1 MLEYHVSL
9 YTDVYWTKRFL
20 VAFTIILVIC
30 TGIRIF
36 QFVSDR
42 LSIQEVAVGAIKP
55 EVGYGSIPPLNLQ
68 TKQGFE
74 NFRPSRFRITT
85 VSGNLNV
92 ENGYPQETTESSIA
106 NVYRVIEQ
114 PIDLS
119 TTQEPLRIARDLNFN
134 QTPQDISNTTRL
146 WQEGGRK
153 LLIDGQYKTIEYSN
167 EALKR
172 ASPSAGI
179 NNLTNSNQAS
189 LKNIFQK
196 VLAEFKY
203 PLSFDS
209 YVFSIQYLTYDT
221 GKNKFIITDSAQSTF
236 YRIEARRYYPSLSK
250 VDEKAT
256 AYAVYPQDGLS
267 NSYIILVNNQNVS
280 SSSSINPTAR
290 FIDSLVEMKLYEFP
304 INTSEPKRN
313 QDIQTYPIIT
323 PKEAYRKLTNYEAYL
338 VSAKE
343 SISGADIEPEAL
355 EGVDLVDLLNVRID
369 FYEEPRLTKYIQPV
383 YVFIVEAQNS
393 GNKYILTYYV
403 PAIVDSYLL

>member
-92 ENGYPQETTESSIA
+92 ENGYPQETTESPIA

-221 GKNKFIITDSAQSTF
+221 GK
-236 YRIEARRYYPSLSK
+236 
-250 VDEKAT
+250 
-256 AYAVYPQDGLS
+256 
-267 NSYIILVNNQNVS
+267 
-280 SSSSINPTAR
+280 IN
-290 FIDSLVEMKLYEFP
+290 L
-304 INTSEPKRN
+304 
-313 QDIQTYPIIT
+313 
-323 PKEAYRKLTNYEAYL
+323 
-338 VSAKE
+338 
-343 SISGADIEPEAL
+343 
-355 EGVDLVDLLNVRID
+355 
-369 FYEEPRLTKYIQPV
+369 
-383 YVFIVEAQNS
+383 
-393 GNKYILTYYV
+393 
-403 PAIVDSYLL
+403 